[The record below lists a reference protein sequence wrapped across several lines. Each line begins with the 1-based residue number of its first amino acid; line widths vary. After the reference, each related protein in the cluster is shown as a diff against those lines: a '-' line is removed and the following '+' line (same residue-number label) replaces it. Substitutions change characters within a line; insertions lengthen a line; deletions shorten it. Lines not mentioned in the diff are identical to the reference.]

1 MDEHLRKSIIL
12 EHYSNPLNT
21 GLVDDDS
28 YYKVNMNSESC
39 IDNLDFQVKIKDNKI
54 IDAKFDGEAC
64 AISTSA
70 SSILTDLVI
79 GKTLKE
85 AFNIIENYECMIE
98 EKPYNKEVLH
108 EALVYSEIYK
118 QANRKKCAMLPSI
131 AIKKMIEKEE
141 LNEK

>member
-12 EHYSNPLNT
+12 EHYSNPLNK

-85 AFNIIENYECMIE
+85 ALNIIENYEKMINE
-98 EKPYNKEVLH
+98 EEYDENLLEELIVYND
-108 EALVYSEIYK
+108 IYK
-118 QANRKKCAMLPSI
+118 QPSRKTCATLGI
-131 AIKKMIEKEE
+131 LGIKDLIEKS
-141 LNEK
+141 K